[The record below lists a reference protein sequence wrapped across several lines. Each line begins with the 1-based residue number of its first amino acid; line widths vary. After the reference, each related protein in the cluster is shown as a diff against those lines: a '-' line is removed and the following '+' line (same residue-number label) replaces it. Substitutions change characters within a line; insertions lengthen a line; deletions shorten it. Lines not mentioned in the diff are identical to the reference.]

1 MSNNPQTSPKTYLA
15 CPTEN
20 SRRVRKKQLFSF
32 FIVILSCLSAET
44 GYPGFDVFT
53 SSLQLGLGGAG
64 FLNPSPIS
72 SKLNP
77 SVADTGRYFSTSIIR
92 YQAGIT
98 SQSAGI
104 SMPWKKGFGIFSV
117 RHFSY
122 GTFDGYDDNFQ
133 STGAYQSSDTW
144 LQYGYSRQVKT
155 MPLSIGTI
163 AQFYNASLKD
173 HQIKAIIISLGSAF
187 YIQKFQAILGV
198 SFHNNG
204 KTFYGNNF
212 AQGTTIPKTVISGTK
227 KLAHLPLTLYL
238 DTIFS
243 KEQVEPEIFLGGEF
257 NLKNGIGVRWGT
269 STRKLD
275 HNTQQDFLR
284 SVIGASGF
292 GFGINTG
299 VTSINYGTFIFGTGA
314 TIHGFQIGIRIL

>member
-1 MSNNPQTSPKTYLA
+1 MSIKPQTFQNTELA
-15 CPTEN
+15 CLTEK
-20 SRRVRKKQLFSF
+20 SRRVRKKQFFSF
-32 FIVILSCLSAET
+32 FIFFLSCLSAET

-53 SSLQLGLGGAG
+53 SSFQLGLGGSG

-77 SVADTGRYFSTSIIR
+77 SIADTGRYFSTSIIR

-98 SQSAGI
+98 SQSTGMSI
-104 SMPWKKGFGIFSV
+104 PWKKGFGIFSV
-117 RHFSY
+117 RHISY
-122 GTFDGYDDNFQ
+122 GTFDGYDENFQ
-133 STGAYQSSDTW
+133 SMGAYQSGDTW
-144 LQYGYSRQVKT
+144 LQYGYSRQART
-155 MPLSIGTI
+155 IPLSIGTS

-173 HQIKAIIISLGSAF
+173 HQIKAILISLGSAF
-187 YIQKFQAILGV
+187 YIKKFQARFGV
-198 SFHNNG
+198 SFHNIG
-204 KTFYGNNF
+204 KTFDSNNF
-212 AQGTTIPKTVISGTK
+212 AQGTIIPKIVISGTK

-243 KEQVEPEIFLGGEF
+243 KEQAEPEIFLGGDF
-257 NLKNGIGVRWGT
+257 NLKNGIGIRWGT

-314 TIHGFQIGIRIL
+314 TIHGFQIGIQL

>member
-1 MSNNPQTSPKTYLA
+1 MSIKLQTFQNTEIA
-15 CPTEN
+15 CLTEQ
-20 SRRVRKKQLFSF
+20 SKRVRMKQYFSF
-32 FIVILSCLSAET
+32 FIFIFSFLSAET

-64 FLNPSPIS
+64 FLNSSPIS
-72 SKLNP
+72 SKINP
-77 SVADTGRYFSTSIIR
+77 SIADTGRYFSTSIIR

-98 SQSAGI
+98 SQSAGM

-117 RHFSY
+117 RHISY

-133 STGAYQSSDTW
+133 YTGAYQSSDTW
-144 LQYGYSRQVKT
+144 LQYGYSRQIKT
-155 MPLSIGTI
+155 IPLSIGTS

-187 YIQKFQAILGV
+187 YIQKFQATFGV
-198 SFHNNG
+198 SFHNIG
-204 KTFYGNNF
+204 KTFDGNNF
-212 AQGTTIPKTVISGTK
+212 AQGAIIPETVISGTK
-227 KLAHLPLTLYL
+227 KLVHLPLALYL

-243 KEQVEPEIFLGGEF
+243 KEQVNPEIFLGGEF
-257 NLKNGIGVRWGT
+257 YLKNGIGIRWGT

-314 TIHGFQIGIRIL
+314 TIHGLQIGIRL